1 MPSAAM
7 QPGSVPSGRIA
18 AAMSRM
24 PASVKKEI
32 EMPEPPSLGRYA
44 EIPYEPMTAERQE
57 GYRSVR
63 EVRGQVSGPS
73 KIWVHNP
80 KLVKAAAPGAGNAL
94 SCALEGVF
102 LAYTWSHVLFPAATA
117 LISLIMHQLG
127 CRQERNL

>member
-1 MPSAAM
+1 LSSIFPSW
-7 QPGSVPSGRIA
+7 I
-18 AAMSRM
+18 
-24 PASVKKEI
+24 KKEI

-80 KLVKAAAPGAGNAL
+80 KLAKAAAPGAGNAL

>member
-1 MPSAAM
+1 MPSPPPRGPSATMPSAAM

-80 KLVKAAAPGAGNAL
+80 TDRHRG
-94 SCALEGVF
+94 
-102 LAYTWSHVLFPAATA
+102 
-117 LISLIMHQLG
+117 
-127 CRQERNL
+127 